1 MERPIRKPLIFS
13 LSIILLIL
21 TSSCMSAPIEQN
33 DDFSDTFD
41 MTEAPATEAEA
52 TTAETTVTE
61 SEIQT
66 EAQPLADESLFGTYI
81 YEGKGAGGDFRIT
94 INSDGT
100 FFYYEGGLSSHVGI
114 GDWTI
119 DGDMLCIDDS
129 SAYRDHIHYFK
140 ISENQLTFVAEGS
153 NNFIYVKVSDG
164 ERFIK
169 QTDEQTN

>member
-1 MERPIRKPLIFS
+1 MNKK
-13 LSIILLIL
+13 ILAVIL
-21 TSSCMSAPIEQN
+21 VAAMMLCALVSCADIDSGNANLP
-33 DDFSDTFD
+33 DSSDTVD
-41 MTEAPATEAEA
+41 ITETPATEAEA

-61 SEIQT
+61 SAIQT
-66 EAQPLADESLFGTYI
+66 EEQTLADAGLFGTYI

-100 FFYYEGGLSSHVGI
+100 FFYYEGGLSSHIGI

-169 QTDEQTN
+169 QIDEQTN

>member
-1 MERPIRKPLIFS
+1 MNKKIS
-13 LSIILLIL
+13 AVILVAAMMLCAL
-21 TSSCMSAPIEQN
+21 VSCADIDSGNANLP
-33 DDFSDTFD
+33 DSSDTVD
-41 MTEAPATEAEA
+41 ITEAPATEAEA

-61 SEIQT
+61 SAIQT
-66 EAQPLADESLFGTYI
+66 EEQTLADAGLFGTYI

-94 INSDGT
+94 INS
-100 FFYYEGGLSSHVGI
+100 
-114 GDWTI
+114 
-119 DGDMLCIDDS
+119 
-129 SAYRDHIHYFK
+129 DHIHYFK